1 MAAVAEGAVP
11 AAPPTKF
18 IRACEGTAHCINR
31 LRVVP
36 RIIVGGYGYLIWDVV
51 QWFMA
56 LPEPTTQQAALI
68 TTLTGVSVA
77 VFGFYMQGGI
87 TKSGSGAT

>member
-1 MAAVAEGAVP
+1 MAAVAEA
-11 AAPPTKF
+11 AAPAPSSKF
-18 IRACEGTAHCINR
+18 VKACEGTAHCINR
-31 LRVVP
+31 LRIVP

-77 VFGFYMQGGI
+77 VFGFYMQGGV
-87 TKSGSGAT
+87 TNKGGGK

>member
-1 MAAVAEGAVP
+1 MAVVAEA
-11 AAPPTKF
+11 AAPAPSKF
-18 IRACEGTAHCINR
+18 INVCEIAALCINR
-31 LRVVP
+31 LRLVP
-36 RIIVGGYGYLIWDVV
+36 RIIVAGYGYLIWDVV
-51 QWFMA
+51 QWYMA